1 MKHDHHLLPKHL
13 GGSDDSSN
21 IVKGISVTRH
31 AMFHY
36 ANWQLWG
43 NEGDFIAYKALSG
56 LIGKEEIVEMVLS
69 YAGKKGGQSAKESGQ
84 LREAAL
90 RQPRHVRQS
99 IGKKLSKWNDE
110 NRGNNK
116 RSSRQAV
123 FHSRTLERHFHV
135 HEKLTER
142 KIGKKLGTVVAQPG
156 VDYRQVAEMIE
167 EMFGV
172 KASASHLAKLP
183 LGERLIHNGIT
194 CSISMAISSQA
205 VLARTEGSETSR
217 CETLLT

>member
-1 MKHDHHLLPKHL
+1 MKHNHHLLPKHL

-21 IVKGISVTRH
+21 IVKDISVTRH

-43 NEGDFIAYKALSG
+43 SKGDFIAYKALAG
-56 LIGKEEIVEMVLS
+56 VIGKEEIVELVLS
-69 YAGKKGGQSAKESGQ
+69 YASKKGGQAAKQSGQ

-90 RQPRHVRQS
+90 KQPRHVRQS

-110 NRGNNK
+110 NRGSNQ
-116 RSSRQAV
+116 RSSRQTV

-142 KIGKKLGTVVAQPG
+142 RIGKKLGTVVAQPG
-156 VDYRQVAEMIE
+156 VDYSQVAELIE
-167 EMFGV
+167 KTFGV
-172 KASASHLAKLP
+172 KASASHLAKLS
-183 LGERLIHNGIT
+183 LGERLVHNGIT

-205 VLARTEGSETSR
+205 TDASVEGSETSR
-217 CETLLT
+217 

>member
-1 MKHDHHLLPKHL
+1 MKHNHHLLPKHL

-21 IVKGISVTRH
+21 IVTDISVTRH

-43 NEGDFIAYKALSG
+43 SKGDFIAYKALAG
-56 LIGKEEIVEMVLS
+56 VIGKEKIVELVLS
-69 YAGKKGGQSAKESGQ
+69 YASKKGGQAAKQSGQ

-90 RQPRHVRQS
+90 KQPRHVRQS

-110 NRGNNK
+110 NRGSNQ
-116 RSSRQAV
+116 RSSRQTV

-156 VDYRQVAEMIE
+156 VDYSQVAELIE
-167 EMFGV
+167 KTFGV
-172 KASASHLAKLP
+172 KASASHLAKLS
-183 LGERLIHNGIT
+183 LGERLVHNGIT

-205 VLARTEGSETSR
+205 TDASVEGSETSR
-217 CETLLT
+217 